1 MIATFDS
8 LLGTVNRNF
17 DAAAAYG
24 NYPVG
29 LLEQI
34 RTCNSEERAL
44 LIRGAEE
51 EDLVNSGLEETMATA
66 FQQIRSVHTA
76 NPKIPDLRTAA
87 LSPAIDK
94 IARSYLELGIFP

>member
-51 EDLVNSGLEETMATA
+51 EEDLVNSGLEETMATA

-87 LSPAIDK
+87 LSLAIDK
-94 IARSYLELGIFP
+94 IARS